1 MSQSTPARPTTTQP
15 GAVTSHTG
23 APRRGRFRILTP
35 IATVALAALALAA
48 CTPAASGSA
57 GDASAEATTASAAE
71 GPSRIVGVSSD
82 VSDMALLLAGPERVA
97 AVSESSRSPHMGMV
111 PDLARQVEGTIPAGV
126 EPDAEQI
133 LTHAPDLVLTTARHA
148 GERSVGD
155 QLADAGVES
164 LALASDDFATPE
176 SYADAL
182 LRVGEALGEEDAAAQ
197 HVDDLLTEIQEID
210 DEVTAGL
217 EDGEGPRVLALM
229 ARGGTVMAMDAGLM
243 LPGLAVRAGAVD
255 AAAVTA
261 GPEDGGPPP
270 PARVAGITGT
280 APLDAELLVKADPDI
295 LLLEDFMGKG
305 EEPFADLLGSE
316 AVAQVPALAEDEVHL
331 VPMTEASAVA
341 GIHLPDG
348 YRTVAGIVSAAS
360 AAD

>member
-23 APRRGRFRILTP
+23 APRRGRFRTLTP
-35 IATVALAALALAA
+35 IATVVLASLALAA
-48 CTPAASGSA
+48 CSPAASGSA
-57 GDASAEATTASAAE
+57 GDASAEATTASAEA
-71 GPSRIVGVSSD
+71 PSRIVGVSSD

-182 LRVGEALGEEDAAAQ
+182 VRVGEALGEEDAAAQ
-197 HVDDLLTEIQEID
+197 HADDLLTEIQEID
-210 DEVTAGL
+210 DAEAADASA
-217 EDGEGPRVLALM
+217 DGDGPRVLALM
-229 ARGGTVMAMDAGLM
+229 ARGGTVMAMDGGLM

-255 AAAVTA
+255 AAAEV
-261 GPEDGGPPP
+261 
-270 PARVAGITGT
+270 GITGT

-295 LLLEDFMGKG
+295 LLLEDFMGTG

-316 AVAQVPALAEDEVHL
+316 AVAQVPAVADDEVHL

>member
-1 MSQSTPARPTTTQP
+1 
-15 GAVTSHTG
+15 
-23 APRRGRFRILTP
+23 
-35 IATVALAALALAA
+35 
-48 CTPAASGSA
+48 
-57 GDASAEATTASAAE
+57 
-71 GPSRIVGVSSD
+71 
-82 VSDMALLLAGPERVA
+82 
-97 AVSESSRSPHMGMV
+97 
-111 PDLARQVEGTIPAGV
+111 VEGTIPAGV

-182 LRVGEALGEEDAAAQ
+182 LRVGEALGEEDAATQ
-197 HVDDLLTEIQEID
+197 HADDLLTEIQEID
-210 DEVTAGL
+210 AEVTAGL

-261 GPEDGGPPP
+261 GPADGGPPAARKGGRDHRDCAAGRGAAGQGRP
-270 PARVAGITGT
+270 GHPAARGLHGDGGGAVRGPAGLRGRR
-280 APLDAELLVKADPDI
+280 A
-295 LLLEDFMGKG
+295 
-305 EEPFADLLGSE
+305 
-316 AVAQVPALAEDEVHL
+316 
-331 VPMTEASAVA
+331 
-341 GIHLPDG
+341 
-348 YRTVAGIVSAAS
+348 
-360 AAD
+360 

>member
-1 MSQSTPARPTTTQP
+1 M
-15 GAVTSHTG
+15 
-23 APRRGRFRILTP
+23 
-35 IATVALAALALAA
+35 
-48 CTPAASGSA
+48 
-57 GDASAEATTASAAE
+57 
-71 GPSRIVGVSSD
+71 
-82 VSDMALLLAGPERVA
+82 A

-111 PDLARQVEGTIPAGV
+111 LDLARQVEGTIPAGV

-182 LRVGEALGEEDAAAQ
+182 LRVGEALGEEDAATQ
-197 HVDDLLTEIQEID
+197 HADDLLTEIQEID
-210 DEVTAGL
+210 DEVSAGL

-255 AAAVTA
+255 AAA
-261 GPEDGGPPP
+261 E
-270 PARVAGITGT
+270 AGITGT

-295 LLLEDFMGKG
+295 LLLEDFMGTG
-305 EEPFADLLGSE
+305 EEPFADLLDSE

-360 AAD
+360 ATD

>member
-23 APRRGRFRILTP
+23 APRRGRFRTLTP
-35 IATVALAALALAA
+35 IATVALASLALAA
-48 CTPAASGSA
+48 CSPAASGSA
-57 GDASAEATTASAAE
+57 GDASAEATTASAEA
-71 GPSRIVGVSSD
+71 PSRIVGVSSD

-126 EPDAEQI
+126 APDAEQI

-182 LRVGEALGEEDAAAQ
+182 LRVGEALGEEDAAA
-197 HVDDLLTEIQEID
+197 V
-210 DEVTAGL
+210 A
-217 EDGEGPRVLALM
+217 
-229 ARGGTVMAMDAGLM
+229 
-243 LPGLAVRAGAVD
+243 
-255 AAAVTA
+255 A

-280 APLDAELLVKADPDI
+280 APLDAELLVKAAPDI
-295 LLLEDFMGKG
+295 LLLEDFMGTG

-360 AAD
+360 ATD

>member
-15 GAVTSHTG
+15 GAVTSRTG
-23 APRRGRFRILTP
+23 APRRGRFRPLTP
-35 IATVALAALALAA
+35 VATVALASLALAA
-48 CTPAASGSA
+48 CSPAASGSA
-57 GDASAEATTASAAE
+57 GDASAEATTASAEA
-71 GPSRIVGVSSD
+71 PSRIVGVSSD

-197 HVDDLLTEIQEID
+197 HADDLLTEIQEID
-210 DEVTAGL
+210 DAEAADASA
-217 EDGEGPRVLALM
+217 DGDGPRVLALM
-229 ARGGTVMAMDAGLM
+229 ARGGTVMAMDGGLM
-243 LPGLAVRAGAVD
+243 LPGLAVRAGAVA

-295 LLLEDFMGKG
+295 LLLEDFMGTG

-316 AVAQVPALAEDEVHL
+316 AVAQVPAVADDEVHL